1 MPPSSACFSG
11 RIIAAGVCDG
21 NIVSK
26 FTILQELTVIS
37 ASLLLSVSTSV
48 LFNLP
53 TECYDG
59 TSCTKLRTINAV
71 GWTLVT
77 VCFLMVTIQ
86 SWVLMCLCT
95 SVPSAHFAQWYEDH
109 LRFIGLPTF
118 LFVTGITLLY

>member
-1 MPPSSACFSG
+1 MFLG

-21 NIVSK
+21 NIASK
-26 FTILQELTVIS
+26 FTITQELNVIV
-37 ASLLLSVSTSV
+37 ASLLLSLSTSV

-59 TSCTKLRTINAV
+59 TSCTTLRTINAV

-86 SWVLMCLCT
+86 SWVLMNLCT
-95 SVPSAHFAQWYEDH
+95 SVTSAHF
-109 LRFIGLPTF
+109 
-118 LFVTGITLLY
+118 V